1 MRAQLLS
8 RAFGLGPRPGPAL
21 IGLEKAVKNEAPAV
35 IHLRCGNLS
44 FSGLQFIKNLS
55 LFFVE
60 ASTNLDED
68 DRLEFHPKL
77 VSGLK
82 RSPVIFRAQAFLAS
96 TTQLGFS
103 NIFLPPFTALPS
115 SPVPTSPSVLVT

>member
-1 MRAQLLS
+1 MRAQLLA
-8 RAFGLGPRPGPAL
+8 RAFGLGPRPAQAL

-35 IHLRCGNLS
+35 LFHLQCGNLWITIHQKS
-44 FSGLQFIKNLS
+44 FS

-77 VSGLK
+77 VSRLK
-82 RSPVIFRAQAFLAS
+82 RSPVIFRAQGFLAS